1 MQLKPMRP
9 PGRSDRKALR
19 YMHEVRR
26 LRAEGHTL
34 DSIRQ
39 ALLDVGVSVS
49 LSAIRRELAH
59 PPSKWEQQRAQD
71 AALALEAFQPSRAA
85 AETRPWPQQLGAGSG
100 HPGGPA
106 GGESGLANIQVVG
119 DRRNF
124 DLLCRVLATL
134 RRLRGAL
141 PIP

>member
-19 YMHEVRR
+19 YIHEVRR

-34 DSIRQ
+34 ESIRQ

-59 PPSKWEQQRAQD
+59 PPSKWELQRAQD
-71 AALALEAFQPSRAA
+71 AALALEAFQPSRA
-85 AETRPWPQQLGAGSG
+85 
-100 HPGGPA
+100 
-106 GGESGLANIQVVG
+106 VVG
-119 DRRNF
+119 DRRSF
-124 DLLCRVLATL
+124 DPLGRVLATM